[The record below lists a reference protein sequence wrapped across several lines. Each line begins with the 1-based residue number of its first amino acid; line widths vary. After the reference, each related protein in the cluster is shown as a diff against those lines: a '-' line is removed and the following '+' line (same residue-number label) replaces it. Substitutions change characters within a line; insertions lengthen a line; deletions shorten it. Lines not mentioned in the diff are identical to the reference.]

1 MRGAIQFL
9 VLPLFGGFALQY
21 WSGTLA
27 RALRQTATVCAAVC
41 FPAVTV
47 LTIEMK
53 SAATRTIGVS
63 ALAALFLLVVGAM
76 FLGWFMGGP
85 DTGTRR
91 VLATSTGMRNVMV
104 ALLIAV
110 TSFPNSAVD
119 LAVLAFSALM
129 VPPNLLFTMYQ
140 NRKVKRLAA

>member
-1 MRGAIQFL
+1 
-9 VLPLFGGFALQY
+9 
-21 WSGTLA
+21 
-27 RALRQTATVCAAVC
+27 
-41 FPAVTV
+41 
-47 LTIEMK
+47 
-53 SAATRTIGVS
+53 
-63 ALAALFLLVVGAM
+63 
-76 FLGWFMGGP
+76 
-85 DTGTRR
+85 
-91 VLATSTGMRNVMV
+91 MRNVMV